1 MKTYYLTLSQTFPV
15 YHPKAGQPT
24 HFEQKVFRSTYKEF
38 SGVDVYQDGWLKQQ
52 EQPKFEPAKLHTIR
66 GNYDFWRKRF
76 DEIEAGKACLSVRKW
91 TGKPYASKQEEIAR
105 LTYRDGIG
113 MELLCFADNHSKKD
127 KELHRPI
134 VGGTKEVDYTQLAM
148 NDGLSLQDWEDW
160 FTYGDYDLRE
170 PMVIIHFTKFR
181 Y

>member
-1 MKTYYLTLSQTFPV
+1 MKAMKVYVLTLSQTFPV
-15 YHPKAGQPT
+15 YHPKAGKST
-24 HFEQKVFRSTYKEF
+24 RFGAKVGDTIAEKQDTKKVDSDYKR
-38 SGVDVYQDGWLKQQ
+38 
-52 EQPKFEPAKLHTIR
+52 HTIR
-66 GNYDFWRKRF
+66 GNYDLWRKRF

-91 TGKPYASKQEEIAR
+91 TGKPYASKQEEIVR

-127 KELHRPI
+127 KELHIPI
-134 VGGTKEVDYTQLAM
+134 VGGTTEIDYHTLAA

-160 FTYGDYDLRE
+160 FTYGDYDLSE